1 MTYLE
6 IMNLHYLQHVP
17 FEGLG
22 SIASWAKARRAQI
35 SRTRLFAGEALPSA
49 DEIDLL
55 VVLGGPMGVYDEHDY
70 PWLVR
75 EKKFLKQAMD
85 SGTRILGVCLGAQL
99 IADVLGARIYPNDH
113 KEIGWFPIE
122 GVRAAPSSLIEKV
135 LSNAGEVFHWHGDT
149 YDLPTGATHLAKS
162 RACTNQAFS
171 VGDQILALQFHLET
185 TRNAAQ
191 ALIDHCGHEIVDAPY
206 IQPAREILTDQRE
219 FERINILMAEC
230 LDLLLPNKRS
240 DH

>member
-1 MTYLE
+1 MK
-6 IMNLHYLQHVP
+6 LHYLQHVP

-35 SRTRLFAGEALPSA
+35 SRTRLFASEALPSA

-55 VVLGGPMGVYDEHDY
+55 VVMGGPMGVYDERDH

-75 EKKFLKQAMD
+75 EKEFLKQAID
-85 SGTRILGVCLGAQL
+85 TGTRILGICLGAQL
-99 IADVLGARIYPNDH
+99 IAEVLGARVYPNNH

-122 GVRAAPSSLIEKV
+122 GVRAVPSGSIEKV

-149 YDLPTGATHLAKS
+149 YDLPNGATHLAKS
-162 RACTNQAFS
+162 HACKNQAFS
-171 VGDQILALQFHLET
+171 VGNQILALQFHLET
-185 TRNAAQ
+185 TPDAAQ
-191 ALIDHCGHEIVDAPY
+191 ALIDHCGDEIVNAPY
-206 IQPAREILTDQRE
+206 IQPAREILKNQQE

-230 LDLLLPNKRS
+230 LDLLLPKKKS

>member
-1 MTYLE
+1 MK
-6 IMNLHYLQHVP
+6 LHYLQHVP

-22 SIASWAKARRAQI
+22 SIESWAKARRAQI

-55 VVLGGPMGVYDEHDY
+55 IVLGGPMGVYDDRDY

-75 EKKFLKQAMD
+75 EKEFLKQAID
-85 SGTRILGVCLGAQL
+85 TGTRILGVCLGAQL
-99 IADVLGARIYPNDH
+99 IADVLGARVYPNDH

-122 GVRAAPSSLIEKV
+122 GVRAPGKIGPLLARAS
-135 LSNAGEVFHWHGDT
+135 EVFHWHGDT
-149 YDLPTGATHLAKS
+149 YDLPSGATHLAKS
-162 RACTNQAFS
+162 RACKNQAFS

-185 TRNAAQ
+185 TRNAAR
-191 ALIDHCGHEIVDAPY
+191 ALIDHCGHEIVNAPY
-206 IQPAREILTDQRE
+206 IQPPREILTDQRE

-230 LDLLLPNKRS
+230 LDLLIPN
-240 DH
+240 

>member
-1 MTYLE
+1 MTFLE
-6 IMNLHYLQHVP
+6 IMKLHYLQHVP

-22 SIASWAKARRAQI
+22 SIATWAKARRAQI
-35 SRTRLFAGEALPSA
+35 SRTRLFTGEALPSP

-55 VVLGGPMGVYDEHDY
+55 VVLGGPMGVYDDHDY
-70 PWLVR
+70 PYLVG
-75 EKKFLKQAMD
+75 EKEFLKRAID
-85 SGTRILGVCLGAQL
+85 TGTRILGVCLGAQL
-99 IADVLGARIYPNDH
+99 IAEVLGAKIYPNDH

-122 GVRAAPSSLIEKV
+122 GVQAASSNTIEKL

-149 YDLPTGATHLAKS
+149 FDLPNGATHLVKS
-162 RACTNQAFS
+162 HACKHQAFS
-171 VGDQILALQFHLET
+171 IGDQILALQFHLET

-206 IQPAREILTDQRE
+206 IQPAHEILTDQHE

-230 LDLLLPNKRS
+230 LDLFLPKKKS

>member
-1 MTYLE
+1 
-6 IMNLHYLQHVP
+6 MNLHYLQHVP

-55 VVLGGPMGVYDEHDY
+55 VVMGGPMGVYDERDY

-75 EKKFLKQAMD
+75 EKEFLKQAINF
-85 SGTRILGVCLGAQL
+85 GTRILGVCLGAQL
-99 IADVLGARIYPNDH
+99 IADVLGAKVYPNDH

-122 GVRAAPSSLIEKV
+122 GTRSASSNPIGKV
-135 LSNAGEVFHWHGDT
+135 LSTAGEVFHWHGDT
-149 YDLPTGATHLAKS
+149 YDLPAGATHLAKS
-162 RACTNQAFS
+162 RACKHQAFS
-171 VGDQILALQFHLET
+171 VGNQILALQFHLET
-185 TRNAAQ
+185 TPNAAQ

-206 IQPAREILTDQRE
+206 IQPPHEILTNQRE
-219 FERINILMAEC
+219 FERINSLMADC
-230 LDLLLPNKRS
+230 LDLLIPNKKS

>member
-1 MTYLE
+1 M
-6 IMNLHYLQHVP
+6 P

-35 SRTRLFAGEALPSA
+35 SCTRLFADEALPST

-55 VVLGGPMGVYDEHDY
+55 VVLGGPMGVYDERDY

-75 EKKFLKQAMD
+75 EKEFLKQAINT
-85 SGTRILGVCLGAQL
+85 GTRVLGICLGAQL
-99 IADVLGARIYPNDH
+99 IADVLGARVYPNDQ

-122 GVRAAPSSLIEKV
+122 GMQAPGKIGPLLTRAGK
-135 LSNAGEVFHWHGDT
+135 VFHWHGDT
-149 YDLPTGATHLAKS
+149 FDLPAGATHLAKS
-162 RACTNQAFS
+162 PACKNQAFS

-185 TRNAAQ
+185 TRNAAR
-191 ALIDHCGHEIVDAPY
+191 ALIDNCGHEIVDAPY
-206 IQPAREILTDQRE
+206 IQPAHEILTDQRA
-219 FERINILMAEC
+219 FERINSLMAKC
-230 LDLLLPNKRS
+230 LDLLLTNKKS

>member
-1 MTYLE
+1 MK
-6 IMNLHYLQHVP
+6 LHYLQHVP

-22 SIASWAKARRAQI
+22 SIASWAKARRIQI

-49 DEIDLL
+49 NEIDLL
-55 VVLGGPMGVYDEHDY
+55 VVLGGPMGVYDERDH
-70 PWLVR
+70 PWLIR
-75 EKKFLKQAMD
+75 EKGFLKQAIN

-99 IADVLGARIYPNDH
+99 IADVLGGRVYPNDH
-113 KEIGWFPIE
+113 KEIGWFSIE
-122 GVRAAPSSLIEKV
+122 GVQTANSSPIGKV
-135 LSNAGEVFHWHGDT
+135 ISNAGEVFHWHGDT

-162 RACTNQAFS
+162 RACKNQAFS

-185 TRNAAQ
+185 TPDAAR
-191 ALIDHCGHEIVDAPY
+191 ALVDNCGHEIADAPY

-230 LDLLLPNKRS
+230 LDLLIPNKKS
-240 DH
+240 DP